1 MQPAETEAPQR
12 SERPTRVA
20 TTRHR
25 DSMWREVWERREL
38 LRQLVN
44 RDVRLRYHQA
54 VMGFLWAL
62 LMPILVLGASVMIRT
77 LVSQKANIGQSTSV
91 AGIAYKAWA
100 WAFFV
105 GSINFSTNSLL
116 SNINLISKMYFPREI
131 LPIAAIGAQAVDA
144 LVGLAFLLVLT
155 PFLGVKFTLAL
166 FWVPLLVALL
176 LLLVVGLA
184 LLLSAANVFYRDVK
198 YLVQVAVTF
207 GIFATPVFYGLPD
220 LHGRM
225 RTIIALNP
233 LTTILEGLRL
243 VLGEGV
249 GLGGTILA
257 SDGGM
262 PIWTPW
268 YLVGTAAF
276 GLFLFAVAVRFF
288 RLQADRFAELG

>member
-1 MQPAETEAPQR
+1 
-12 SERPTRVA
+12 
-20 TTRHR
+20 
-25 DSMWREVWERREL
+25 MWREVWQRREL

-54 VMGFLWAL
+54 IMGFLWAL
-62 LMPILVLGASVMIRT
+62 LMPILVLGAAVMIRS
-77 LVSQKANIGQSTSV
+77 LVSSKANIGHSTAL

-100 WAFFV
+100 WSFFV

-131 LPIAAIGAQAVDA
+131 LPIAAIGAQGVDA
-144 LVGLAFLLVLT
+144 LVGLAFLVVLT
-155 PFLGVKFTLAL
+155 PLLGVHFTLAL
-166 FWVPLLVALL
+166 LWVPLLFVLL
-176 LLLVVGLA
+176 LLLVVGLG

-220 LHGRM
+220 LHGKM
-225 RTIIALNP
+225 RTIVSLNP

-243 VLGEGV
+243 TLGEGI
-249 GLGGTILA
+249 GLGHTIPAL
-257 SDGGM
+257 DGGM

-268 YLVGTAAF
+268 YLVGTSAVGLLLF
-276 GLFLFAVAVRFF
+276 GLAARFF

>member
-1 MQPAETEAPQR
+1 
-12 SERPTRVA
+12 
-20 TTRHR
+20 
-25 DSMWREVWERREL
+25 MWHEVWERREL

-62 LMPILVLGASVMIRT
+62 LMPMLVLGASVMIR
-77 LVSQKANIGQSTSV
+77 LLISQKASIGHSTSL

-100 WAFFV
+100 WSFFV

-116 SNINLISKMYFPREI
+116 ANIGLISKMYFPREV
-131 LPIAAIGAQAVDA
+131 LPIAAVGAQGVDA
-144 LVGLAFLLVLT
+144 LVGLGFLLVLT
-155 PFLGVKFTLAL
+155 PVLGVRVTPELL
-166 FWVPLLVALL
+166 WLPLLVALL
-176 LLLVVGLA
+176 LLLVLGLA

-220 LHGRM
+220 LHGKARV
-225 RTIIALNP
+225 IIALNP
-233 LTTILEGLRL
+233 LTTVLEGMRL
-243 VLGEGV
+243 VLGEGL
-249 GLGGTILA
+249 GLAHTIVA
-257 SDGGM
+257 PDGGM

-268 YLVGTAAF
+268 YLVGTAAV
-276 GLFLFAVAVRFF
+276 GLLLLGLGVRFF